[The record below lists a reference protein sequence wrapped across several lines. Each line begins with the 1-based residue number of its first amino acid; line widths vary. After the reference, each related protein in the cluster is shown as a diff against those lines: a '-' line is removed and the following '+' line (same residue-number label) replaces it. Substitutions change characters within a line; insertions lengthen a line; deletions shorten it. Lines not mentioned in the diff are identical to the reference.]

1 MTPKFGKRN
10 VTDVV
15 GFKMT
20 EQVDQIGR
28 PVHHMAWPFVI
39 DIRELTEKI
48 PVPVWSARA
57 NLQLAFETAEENPQR
72 SLGFHE

>member
-1 MTPKFGKRN
+1 MVRKFGKRN

-15 GFKMT
+15 GFKMP

-28 PVHHMAWPFVI
+28 PVRHMAWPFVI
-39 DIRELTEKI
+39 DLRELTEKN
-48 PVPVWSARA
+48 PAPFWSVRA

-72 SLGFHE
+72 SLGFYE